1 MLLKISWRNIWRQ
14 KRRSLIVMTSIIV
27 GCAAVMIYDSIAMG
41 FTIQKLN
48 NEISSHV
55 GHIQINLNGYNNNKV
70 IANRIS
76 TPDDIEN
83 KISKLPY
90 IKAYSKR
97 IVTFGMI
104 TSAENS
110 SGTTL
115 VGINPEEESKVTS
128 IHSHIIKGTYLAAD
142 SRAIVIGSA
151 MADKLNVD
159 VGEKIVMIA
168 AATDGSVQSDLF
180 RISGIYKTHSSEF
193 DKNYIFVTLNS
204 AQELLK
210 MKNEVTQFAA
220 IIDNTEKLTEYQ
232 SEISSTIDA
241 KYEVLSYAD
250 ILPLL
255 IVYVDMAK
263 QMMIIMYLIIGVAIL
278 FGIIN
283 TMLMSVFERIQEF
296 GVLMSIGM
304 KNRRIFIMILQE
316 ALLIGIIGTIVGFI
330 VGYGLYLILAVNG
343 LNLSAFSDSLESI
356 GIGTV
361 IYPVMDINIVIR
373 ALFVIPTTTVL
384 GAVYPALK
392 AIKLQPTEAMRYI

>member
-1 MLLKISWRNIWRQ
+1 
-14 KRRSLIVMTSIIV
+14 MTSIVV
-27 GCAAVMIYDSIAMG
+27 GCAAVLLYDSIAMG
-41 FTIQKLN
+41 FTIQKLD

-55 GHIQINLNGYNNNKV
+55 GHFQINLKGYNDNKV
-70 IANRIS
+70 IANRIEN
-76 TPDDIEN
+76 PEDIED
-83 KISKLPY
+83 KLSKQSF
-90 IKAYSKR
+90 ITAYSKR
-97 IVTFGMI
+97 IVTYGMI

-115 VGINPEEESKVTS
+115 VGINPKKESKVTS
-128 IHSHIIKGTYLAAD
+128 IKSHIIKGKYIGENERD
-142 SRAIVIGSA
+142 IVIGSS

-159 VGEKIVMIA
+159 VGDKIVMIA

-193 DKNYIFVTLNS
+193 DKNYIFVPLAS
-204 AQELLK
+204 AQTLLK
-210 MKNEVTQFAA
+210 MEEQVTQFVAL
-220 IIDNTEKLTEYQ
+220 IDNTDKSAEYKEKLV
-232 SEISSTIDA
+232 STIDS

-304 KNRRIFIMILQE
+304 KNRKIFMMIIQE
-316 ALLIGIIGTIVGFI
+316 AFLIGIIGTVIGFI
-330 VGYGLYLILAVNG
+330 VGYGFYLIVAVNG
-343 LNLSAFSDSLESI
+343 LDLSAFSDSLESI

-361 IYPVMDINIVIR
+361 VYPVMDINIVIR
-373 ALFVIPTTTVL
+373 ALFVIPITTVL
-384 GAVYPALK
+384 GAVYPAFK
-392 AIKLQPTEAMRYI
+392 AVRLQPTEAMRYI